1 MKNLSIDH
9 IGGLSLTSTAGVL
22 LAADTHSTTP
32 QTHDSVI
39 VTTLV
44 VKEHRESLLIK
55 LPEATSKPA
64 EQGNTILPA
73 ITRVFPFPYHSSN
86 KVLPAKHK
94 DSYQM
99 SAS

>member
-1 MKNLSIDH
+1 MKNLSIEH
-9 IGGLSLTSTAGVL
+9 IGGLFLTSTAGVL
-22 LAADTHSTTP
+22 LATDIHGTIP

-44 VKEHRESLLIK
+44 VKEHRENLLIK
-55 LPEATSKPA
+55 LPEVTSKPT

-73 ITRVFPFPYHSSN
+73 ITRVFPFPYRSSN
-86 KVLPAKHK
+86 KVLPANYK

>member
-9 IGGLSLTSTAGVL
+9 VGGLFLINTAGVL

-32 QTHDSVI
+32 QNHDSVI
-39 VTTLV
+39 VATLV
-44 VKEHRESLLIK
+44 VKERRESLLIE
-55 LPEATSKPA
+55 LPEAASKPA

-73 ITRVFPFPYHSSN
+73 TTRVFPIPYRSSN
-86 KVLPAKHK
+86 KVLHARYKE
-94 DSYQM
+94 YRM